1 MMTFDSGKAGATED
15 PIDAARRW
23 VVRLRSGDVSQ
34 DDIEALNRWRA
45 ESMSHRTAF
54 AFANAQWNMLR
65 QAAHNVA
72 AADVAAREI
81 PRSTLTRRAWMGGAL
96 AASFGGA
103 AYLAV
108 RPPLELW
115 PSLSELN
122 ADYRTD
128 VGERRQINVAEDV
141 SVELNTRTSVVA
153 GAGAD
158 AQGLTLISGE
168 IAVTTGRAGAKLR
181 QPFVVAAGA
190 GQVSALRAT
199 FNLRRDG
206 QEVSVVCLDGAVHIA
221 CGQDTVSLNGG
232 QYPNYG
238 ADGLLGT
245 VKPSGSRAVDA
256 WRQGLLV
263 FENQPL
269 AQVVSE
275 INRYRRGRIV
285 LTSTRIGQLPLDA
298 TFRLDR
304 IDEVVPKLAHLFSL
318 KVRTLP
324 GGVVLLS

>member
-1 MMTFDSGKAGATED
+1 MMTSDPGKAGATED

-54 AFANAQWNMLR
+54 AFANAQWNVLR
-65 QAAHNVA
+65 QAAHNVE
-72 AADVAAREI
+72 AADVAARE
-81 PRSTLTRRAWMGGAL
+81 RSMLTRRAWIGGAL

-103 AYLAV
+103 TYLAV
-108 RPPLELW
+108 RPPFDLW

-168 IAVTTGRAGAKLR
+168 IAVTTGRTGAKLQ

-190 GQVSALRAT
+190 GRVSALRAT
-199 FNLRRDG
+199 FDLRRDG
-206 QEVSVVCLDGAVHIA
+206 QEVRVVCLDGAVSIA
-221 CGQDTVSLNGG
+221 CGQDTVSLDGG
-232 QYPNYG
+232 QYVDYG
-238 ADGLLGT
+238 ADGLSN
-245 VKPSGSRAVDA
+245 VKPSESRAVDA

-269 AQVVSE
+269 AHVVSE

-285 LTSTRIGQLPLDA
+285 LTSARIGGLPLDA

-304 IDEVVPKLAHLFSL
+304 IDEVVPKLTHLFSL

>member
-23 VVRLRSGDVSQ
+23 VVRLRSGNVSR

-65 QAAHNVA
+65 QAAQNVA
-72 AADVAAREI
+72 TADVASRE
-81 PRSTLTRRAWMGGAL
+81 RSMLTRRAWMGGAL
-96 AASFGGA
+96 AASLGGA

-115 PSLSELN
+115 PSLSELS

-168 IAVTTGRAGAKLR
+168 IAVATGRTGAKLR

-190 GQVSALRAT
+190 GRVSALRAT
-199 FNLRRDG
+199 FDLRRDG
-206 QEVSVVCLDGAVHIA
+206 HEVRVVCLDGAVSVA
-221 CGQDTVSLNGG
+221 CGQETVSLNGG
-232 QYPNYG
+232 QYLNYG
-238 ADGLLGT
+238 ADGFGN
-245 VKPSGSRAVDA
+245 VKPSDSRSVDA
-256 WRQGLLV
+256 WRRGLLV

-285 LTSTRIGQLPLDA
+285 LTSARIGHLPLDA

-304 IDEVVPKLAHLFSL
+304 IEEVVPKLAHLFSL